1 MKNIHSHHTSL
12 NLLYFVDI
20 VLFDVETAHEKTK
33 LVILDGLELQ
43 TSSPPLRHVEVGE
56 GRGNYEIFIRN
67 IFGYFTKTKRSS
79 INNSNLVNHLFKRE
93 SCDFHVNLFGFIFP
107 VKSVKSI

>member
-43 TSSPPLRHVEVGE
+43 TSSPPLRHLEVG
-56 GRGNYEIFIRN
+56 GGQGQI
-67 IFGYFTKTKRSS
+67 TKFLLGTFSGILQKPKG
-79 INNSNLVNHLFKRE
+79 HLLII
-93 SCDFHVNLFGFIFP
+93 VT
-107 VKSVKSI
+107 